1 MKMVFAHRP
10 APIQA
15 ASSVTTMLKR
25 LRNIGLALGA
35 AVLIIAGYVV
45 AVNVQGN
52 FHPITPGEA
61 YRSGQLNSH
70 QLARY
75 VEQYKIKSVLN
86 LRGSHPGED
95 WYEDELAA
103 SSKLR
108 LTHYD
113 ISLSANHEMTE
124 SDVRQLIDIFKTAP
138 RPILIHCQA
147 GADRSGLVAAM
158 WQVVVDKVSKAEAKK
173 QLSLWYGHIAIGEKR
188 AMDNFFEKWTP

>member
-1 MKMVFAHRP
+1 
-10 APIQA
+10 
-15 ASSVTTMLKR
+15 MLKR
-25 LRNIGLALGA
+25 LRNTGVVLAVA
-35 AVLIIAGYVV
+35 ILIMAGYVL
-45 AVNVQGN
+45 AVNIQGN

-61 YRSGQLNSH
+61 YRSGQLNSNK
-70 QLARY
+70 LARC

-103 SSKLR
+103 SSKLQ
-108 LTHYD
+108 LVHYD
-113 ISLSANHEMTE
+113 ISLSASHELTE
-124 SDVRQLIDIFKTAP
+124 ADVRKLIGIFKTAP
-138 RPILIHCQA
+138 RPVLIHCQA

-188 AMDNFFEKWTP
+188 AMDNSFEKWNP